1 MQFEIGFWLA
11 VALAGVIG
19 VALFKVAA
27 GTQLGAAVPGMR
39 DLAAF
44 L

>member
-11 VALAGVIG
+11 VALVGIAG

-27 GTQLGAAVPGMR
+27 GTALGASVPGMR
-39 DLAAF
+39 ELAAF